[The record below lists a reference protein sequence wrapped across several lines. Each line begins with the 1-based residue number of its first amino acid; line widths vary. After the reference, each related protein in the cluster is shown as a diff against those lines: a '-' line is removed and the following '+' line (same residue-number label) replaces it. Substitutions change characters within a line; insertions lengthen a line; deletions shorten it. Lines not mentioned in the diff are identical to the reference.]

1 MKINSKS
8 HSEQKPKHSINT
20 FINLK
25 TSLDSTN
32 RSVLTI
38 SDSSHKN
45 YRNIYFFTSY
55 RSFFHTFNSK
65 PSLPSFEELSNVP
78 IVPNDIHLTRFFNI
92 SSKSSVA
99 HGRPRPYV
107 DIFCPPAIVVCYFSM
122 STSRKTSTA
131 ASFVLATCGLI
142 HAALLKWR
150 RKENSAFHHLT
161 ERDLKYL
168 NFSPNTSIQ
177 PARQLFFVA
186 TPRFVLPKNE
196 IKKLITSRFVQKLI
210 TLPGAPSVFDVMSFF

>member
-161 ERDLKYL
+161 RKRSEILE
-168 NFSPNTSIQ
+168 FFTQHIHPTSTTT
-177 PARQLFFVA
+177 LFCCNA
-186 TPRFVLPKNE
+186 TIRSATTLFDP
-196 IKKLITSRFVQKLI
+196 SRFPAHHLFL
-210 TLPGAPSVFDVMSFF
+210 T